1 VAIISILTLTSCAS
15 SQVNYNT
22 LDIASTYDQLIT
34 KQVTFNLRKTYENP
48 YGIPAFVKVSNQTAT
63 TQNSIT
69 PTFTLPLTDQITT
82 ALNGVGAL
90 TSRTSQ
96 FTGKSLSL
104 SAVDQW
110 NQTYTLSPIVDPD
123 QLRRLQTLYQYVTK
137 TIPPFA
143 GRDADY
149 VFESTYPIIETSG
162 SAQSNKSPDITITI
176 TGAGKPVTVKPTREM
191 SNGPP
196 KTQYVRRSIVFD
208 ENGNVVV
215 QNGRITFTWIP
226 ANPDITFVKQPG
238 CILCDY
244 GAILKD
250 PEKSAIAD
258 YATNKAKYDGAHELV
273 KNVVLKNDWL
283 YAPNEAQGGPGAVPL
298 PSSEFATLYVNS
310 DRLKYFYEF
319 VLFTQEA
326 ASQGTGSPT
335 SGGQS
340 EGRKNPPPQNIN
352 IPVGGIN
359 QPVP

>member
-176 TGAGKPVTVKPTREM
+176 TGAGKPVTV
-191 SNGPP
+191 N
-196 KTQYVRRSIVFD
+196 Q
-208 ENGNVVV
+208 
-215 QNGRITFTWIP
+215 QGRCRT
-226 ANPDITFVKQPG
+226 G
-238 CILCDY
+238 L
-244 GAILKD
+244 LR
-250 PEKSAIAD
+250 
-258 YATNKAKYDGAHELV
+258 
-273 KNVVLKNDWL
+273 
-283 YAPNEAQGGPGAVPL
+283 
-298 PSSEFATLYVNS
+298 PSM
-310 DRLKYFYEF
+310 
-319 VLFTQEA
+319 
-326 ASQGTGSPT
+326 
-335 SGGQS
+335 
-340 EGRKNPPPQNIN
+340 
-352 IPVGGIN
+352 
-359 QPVP
+359 